1 MYLEGSC
8 YQSDELKGDQ
18 MAKKIIEYQH
28 IIWDWNGTLIND
40 TWLVVEIINKML
52 ARRKLQE
59 VNQERH
65 RDIFDFPVM
74 NYYSTIGFD
83 FSKESFEKLT
93 DEFISEYYDRF
104 NECKL
109 FDEAEGVL
117 RQIRGRGILQSVL
130 SASQEDLLKAKI
142 KHYGIDKYFY
152 NIIGLKNHY
161 AESKIERGKSWIT
174 QLNLEPRDVLLIGDT
189 IHDYEVSKSIGC
201 DCLLVANGHHSY
213 ERLASQG
220 VEVIK
225 TLQEMSL
232 RL

>member
-1 MYLEGSC
+1 
-8 YQSDELKGDQ
+8 
-18 MAKKIIEYQH
+18 MAKKIIDYQH

-40 TWLVVEIINKML
+40 AWLVVEIINKML

-74 NYYSTIGFD
+74 KYYSSIGFD
-83 FSKESFEKLT
+83 FSKESFERLT

-104 NECKL
+104 NECQL

-117 RQIRGRGILQSVL
+117 RQIRERGILQSVL

-161 AESKIERGKSWIT
+161 AESKIERGKSWVT
-174 QLNLEPRDVLLIGDT
+174 KLNLEPRDVLLIGDT
-189 IHDYEVSKSIGC
+189 IHDYDVSKSIGC

-225 TLQEMSL
+225 SLKEM
-232 RL
+232 RLKL

>member
-1 MYLEGSC
+1 
-8 YQSDELKGDQ
+8 

-52 ARRKLQE
+52 ARRNLQE

-65 RDIFDFPVM
+65 RDMFDFPVM
-74 NYYSTIGFD
+74 KYYSSIGFD

-104 NECKL
+104 NECQL
-109 FDEAEGVL
+109 FDEAEEVL
-117 RQIRGRGILQSVL
+117 RQIRERGILQSVL

-142 KHYGIDKYFY
+142 KHYDIDKYFY

-161 AESKIERGKSWIT
+161 AESKIERGKTWVT
-174 QLNLEPRDVLLIGDT
+174 QLNLETRDVLLIGDT
-189 IHDYEVSKSIGC
+189 IHDYEVSRSIGC

-220 VEVIK
+220 VEVLK

-232 RL
+232 KL

>member
-1 MYLEGSC
+1 LYLEGSC

-117 RQIRGRGILQSVL
+117 KQIRERGILQSVL

>member
-1 MYLEGSC
+1 
-8 YQSDELKGDQ
+8 
-18 MAKKIIEYQH
+18 MAKKIIDYQH

-40 TWLVVEIINKML
+40 AWLVVEIINKIL
-52 ARRKLQE
+52 ARRNLQE

-65 RDIFDFPVM
+65 RDMFDFPVM
-74 NYYSTIGFD
+74 KYYSSIGFD

-104 NECKL
+104 NECQL

-117 RQIRGRGILQSVL
+117 RQIRERRILQSVL

-142 KHYGIDKYFY
+142 KNYGIDKYFY

-161 AESKIERGKSWIT
+161 AESKIERGKSWVT

-189 IHDYEVSKSIGC
+189 IHDYEVSRSIGC

-220 VEVIK
+220 VEVLK

-232 RL
+232 KL